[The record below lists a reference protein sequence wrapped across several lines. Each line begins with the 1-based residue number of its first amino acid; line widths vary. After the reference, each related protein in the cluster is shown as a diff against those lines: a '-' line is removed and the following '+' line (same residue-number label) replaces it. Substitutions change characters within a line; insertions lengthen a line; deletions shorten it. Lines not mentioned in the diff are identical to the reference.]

1 MPPIPGTGR
10 RTPHGPRVDG
20 HVSRAWQASLLAIL
34 ASVLA
39 LLTLAGC
46 QTAGGASGTCAP
58 GDPKRVGHYYLNGVM
73 EVGSELLLKPD
84 GSFEFMLAYGALDQ
98 YGKGCWRVEGNRVL
112 VVPAG
117 RSAPAAQYSIEDS
130 RFVGFSADDRRQRP
144 RLGPR
149 QRQKGRYEKG
159 EALSRAH
166 VAPLC
171 PAGHLPCPAT

>member
-1 MPPIPGTGR
+1 M
-10 RTPHGPRVDG
+10 
-20 HVSRAWQASLLAIL
+20 
-34 ASVLA
+34 LA

-112 VVPAG
+112 VIPAG
-117 RSAPAAQYSIEDS
+117 RSAPAAQYSIDSS
-130 RFVGFSADDRRQRP
+130 RFVGFTLTIDGSELVWD
-144 RLGPR
+144 LGDGH
-149 QRQKGRYEKG
+149 KGRYEKG
-159 EALSRAH
+159 SR
-166 VAPLC
+166 VRRSML
-171 PAGHLPCPAT
+171 